1 MTRTINLYGFYL
13 NIIDIYCTFAS
24 EMRKM
29 VDDIIS
35 RIMEIGSGQYHS
47 VPYNGFGQ
55 KLLRTVMVH
64 LSGTTSEASK
74 RHGRLMV
81 VASI

>member
-13 NIIDIYCTFAS
+13 NIIDMYYTFAS

-35 RIMEIGSGQYHS
+35 RIMEIGSEQYHS
-47 VPYNGFGQ
+47 APYNGFGQ

-64 LSGTTSEASK
+64 LSRTSEASK